1 MRKFAFFLLSAVV
14 ALSRVNSHKPR
25 LARYRFTVRSSLRL
39 QLLSCTPW
47 RQMLRTPR
55 WDFSFISCVGKRKCT
70 QGTRHVPLASFART
84 YGFAAGNGIA
94 KVVSDG
100 GINLCIS
107 AKHGTV
113 KLLVFVGVFGQFDF
127 VLCGTEIQRHVQRFF
142 NDAFQFEA
150 KFAVVCFVQIHCE

>member
-1 MRKFAFFLLSAVV
+1 MRNFAFLLLSAVV
-14 ALSRVNSHKPR
+14 PLSRVNSHKPR

-47 RQMLRTPR
+47 RQNASHPEMG
-55 WDFSFISCVGKRKCT
+55 FSVISCVNKRKCT
-70 QGTRHVPLASFART
+70 HGARHVPLASFAST
-84 YGFAAGNGIA
+84 YGFAAGKDIA
-94 KVVSDG
+94 KIVSDG
-100 GINLCIS
+100 GITLCNL